1 MNPEKV
7 QALKEHAEA
16 SPKGQASSA
25 GIAAIL
31 YEEADP
37 EQLATLAGI
46 EATVR
51 AQLLEHVTPH
61 IGVFLSVQSQ
71 AHRPVATASSKASSA
86 NCP

>member
-16 SPKGQASSA
+16 
-25 GIAAIL
+25 IAAIL

-51 AQLLEHVTPH
+51 DQLLEHVTPY
-61 IGVFLSVQSQ
+61 IGVFLSAQSQ
-71 AHRPVATASSKASSA
+71 AHRPVATARSKASSA